1 MNNAQTIGERDRIMR
16 AISQIEPDA
25 GADVGYLVGPRFDA
39 KQAYMDGNL
48 VDMGEPYG
56 ERALVKRLATD
67 LAMFIS

>member
-1 MNNAQTIGERDRIMR
+1 MTGSCAPYRRLSRT
-16 AISQIEPDA
+16 A